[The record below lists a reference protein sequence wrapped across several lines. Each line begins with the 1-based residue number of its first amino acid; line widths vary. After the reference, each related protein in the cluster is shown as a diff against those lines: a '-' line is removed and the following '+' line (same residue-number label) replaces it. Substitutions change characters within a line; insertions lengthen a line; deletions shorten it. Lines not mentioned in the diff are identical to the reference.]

1 MLRVPAAHLLEVGAA
16 VHAAGDL
23 HAETVHHEG
32 RGKNA
37 GDAERDSAGLNH
49 PVADAQVAMTLVER
63 GVDLDPVMAGIV
75 RVGLAASDAGS
86 AGLHAPAA
94 TVVPHG
100 HAAVRLRLRSAAAK
114 RVQAVS
120 LGLFLGAELV
130 HELAVL
136 EVAAA
141 LAVVVDRLVEDA
153 GRLVLAVERGNNN
166 IIYFL
171 CQSLF
176 CTSFVLGR
184 KNSKRNLHN
193 EYLLSFVISYGSF
206 YIATDRYR

>member
-1 MLRVPAAHLLEVGAA
+1 MLPDRLHAAGLDGLTAHGDDIEVGAA

-86 AGLHAPAA
+86 AGL
-94 TVVPHG
+94 
-100 HAAVRLRLRSAAAK
+100 
-114 RVQAVS
+114 
-120 LGLFLGAELV
+120 
-130 HELAVL
+130 
-136 EVAAA
+136 
-141 LAVVVDRLVEDA
+141 
-153 GRLVLAVERGNNN
+153 
-166 IIYFL
+166 I
-171 CQSLF
+171 
-176 CTSFVLGR
+176 
-184 KNSKRNLHN
+184 
-193 EYLLSFVISYGSF
+193 
-206 YIATDRYR
+206 